1 MAKKHQLTP
10 EGLERLHL
18 ELDDLRS
25 TKRLE
30 IAEKLKIAIA
40 YGDLSE
46 NSEYQS
52 ARDEQAAVELRIS
65 EIEDILENYEIL
77 DIDKKAK
84 KNNVITIGTKFTLK
98 MGEEKGAPINQY
110 ILVGST
116 EADILENR
124 ISNESPLG
132 QAVIG
137 KAEGELAEGVAR
149 AGKFSYKIME
159 IA

>member
-1 MAKKHQLTP
+1 MAKKHQLTH
-10 EGLERLHL
+10 EGLEKLRQ
-18 ELDDLRS
+18 ELDELRNVS
-25 TKRLE
+25 RLE
-30 IAEKLKIAIA
+30 IAEKLKVAIA

-52 ARDEQAAVELRIS
+52 ARDEQAAFELRIS

-77 DIDKKAK
+77 DVDKKAK
-84 KNNVITIGTKFTLK
+84 KNNVVTIWSKFTLK
-98 MGEEKGAPINQY
+98 MGSEKGAAVKEFT
-110 ILVGST
+110 LVGST

-137 KAEGELAEGVAR
+137 KSEGETAEGVAR
-149 AGKFSYKIME
+149 AGKFSYKILE

>member
-1 MAKKHQLTP
+1 MAKKYQLTN
-10 EGLERLHL
+10 EGLEKLHL
-18 ELDDLRS
+18 ELDDLRNV
-25 TKRLE
+25 KRVE
-30 IAEKLKIAIA
+30 IAEKLKVAIG
-40 YGDLSE
+40 YWDLSE

-65 EIEDILENYEIL
+65 EIEDIMENYEIL
-77 DIDKKAK
+77 DTDKKAK
-84 KNNVITIGTKFTLK
+84 KNNVITIGSKFTLK
-98 MGEEKGAPINQY
+98 MGTEKNSPVQEY
-110 ILVGST
+110 IIVGST

-132 QAVIG
+132 QAVMG
-137 KAEGELAEGVAR
+137 KAEGEMAEGVAR

>member
-1 MAKKHQLTP
+1 MVKKHQLTK
-10 EGLERLHL
+10 EGLEKLQKEL
-18 ELDDLRS
+18 ENLQSVTRV
-25 TKRLE
+25 E

-52 ARDEQAAVELRIS
+52 ARDEQAAVEMRIS
-65 EIEDILENYEIL
+65 EIEEILDSYEIL

-84 KNNVITIGTKFTLK
+84 KNHTVTIGSTFTLDVDGVK
-98 MGEEKGAPINQY
+98 KVY

-116 EADILENR
+116 EADILQNR
-124 ISNESPLG
+124 ISNESPIG
-132 QAVIG
+132 MAVIG
-137 KAEGELAEGVAR
+137 KSVWEAVKGVAHSWV
-149 AGKFSYKIME
+149 FEYKLID

>member
-1 MAKKHQLTP
+1 MAKKYQLTN
-10 EGLERLHL
+10 EGLEKLHL
-18 ELDDLRS
+18 ELDDLRNV
-25 TKRLE
+25 KRVE
-30 IAEKLKIAIA
+30 IAEKLKVAIG
-40 YGDLSE
+40 YWDLSE

-65 EIEDILENYEIL
+65 EIEEIMENYEIL
-77 DIDKKAK
+77 DMDKKAK
-84 KNNVITIGTKFTLK
+84 KNNVITIGSKFTLK
-98 MGEEKGAPINQY
+98 MGTEKNAPVQEY
-110 ILVGST
+110 IIVGST

-132 QAVIG
+132 QAVMG
-137 KAEGELAEGVAR
+137 KAEGEMAEGVAR

>member
-1 MAKKHQLTP
+1 MAKKHQLTH
-10 EGLERLHL
+10 EGLEKLHL

-25 TKRLE
+25 VKRLE
-30 IAEKLKIAIA
+30 IAEKLKIAIS
-40 YGDLSE
+40 YWDLSE
-46 NSEYQS
+46 NSEYQA

-65 EIEDILENYEIL
+65 EIEEVMENYEVL
-77 DIDKKAK
+77 DTDKKAK
-84 KNNVITIGTKFTLK
+84 KNNVITIGSKFTLK
-98 MGEEKGAPINQY
+98 MWTEKSSPTQEY

-132 QAVIG
+132 QSVMG
-137 KAEGELAEGVAR
+137 KTEGDVAEGVAR
-149 AGKFSYKIME
+149 AGKFSYKILE

>member
-1 MAKKHQLTP
+1 MAKKYQLTN
-10 EGLERLHL
+10 EGLEKLHL
-18 ELDDLRS
+18 ELDDLRNV
-25 TKRLE
+25 KRVE
-30 IAEKLKIAIA
+30 IAEKLKVAIG
-40 YGDLSE
+40 YWDLSE

-65 EIEDILENYEIL
+65 EIEEIMENYEIL
-77 DIDKKAK
+77 DMDKKAK
-84 KNNVITIGTKFTLK
+84 KNNVITIGSKFTLK
-98 MGEEKGAPINQY
+98 MGTEKNSPVQEY
-110 ILVGST
+110 IIVGST

-132 QAVIG
+132 QAVMG
-137 KAEGELAEGVAR
+137 KAEGEMAEGVAR

>member
-1 MAKKHQLTP
+1 MAKKHQLTH
-10 EGLERLHL
+10 EGLEKLHL
-18 ELDDLRS
+18 ELDDLRNV
-25 TKRLE
+25 KRLE

-65 EIEDILENYEIL
+65 EIEEILENYEIL
-77 DIDKKAK
+77 DSDKKAK
-84 KNNVITIGTKFTLK
+84 KNNVITIGSRFTLK
-98 MGEEKGAPINQY
+98 MGDEKNSPVQEY
-110 ILVGST
+110 VLVGST

-137 KAEGELAEGVAR
+137 KSEGEMAEGVAR
-149 AGKFSYKIME
+149 AGKFAYKIMD

>member
-1 MAKKHQLTP
+1 MVKKHQLTH
-10 EGLERLHL
+10 EGLEKLHL
-18 ELDDLRS
+18 ELDDLRNV
-25 TKRLE
+25 KRLE

-65 EIEDILENYEIL
+65 EIEEILENYEIL
-77 DIDKKAK
+77 DSDKKAK
-84 KNNVITIGTKFTLK
+84 KNNVITIGSRFTLK
-98 MGEEKGAPINQY
+98 MGDDKNAPVQEY
-110 ILVGST
+110 VLVGST

-137 KAEGELAEGVAR
+137 KSEGEIAEGVAR
-149 AGKFSYKIME
+149 AGKFAYKIME

>member
-10 EGLERLHL
+10 EGLEKLHV
-18 ELDDLRS
+18 ELDDLRNV
-25 TKRLE
+25 KRLE
-30 IAEKLKIAIA
+30 IADKLKIAIA

-65 EIEDILENYEIL
+65 EIEEILENYEIL
-77 DIDKKAK
+77 DSDKKAK
-84 KNNVITIGTKFTLK
+84 KNHVITIGSKFTLK
-98 MGEEKGAPINQY
+98 MGDEKSSPVVEY
-110 ILVGST
+110 TLVGST

-132 QAVIG
+132 QAVMG
-137 KAEGELAEGVAR
+137 KSEGDVAEGVAR
-149 AGKFSYKIME
+149 AGKFSYKILE

>member
-1 MAKKHQLTP
+1 MSKKHQLTN

-25 TKRLE
+25 VKRLE
-30 IAEKLKIAIA
+30 IAEKLKIAIG

-65 EIEDILENYEIL
+65 EIEDVLENYEIL

-84 KNNVITIGTKFTLK
+84 KNNVITIGSKFTLK
-98 MGEEKGAPINQY
+98 LWDEKGAAIKEY
-110 ILVGST
+110 TLVGST

-132 QAVIG
+132 QSVMG
-137 KAEGELAEGVAR
+137 KTEGEIAEGVAR
-149 AGKFSYKIME
+149 AGKFAYKIME

>member
-1 MAKKHQLTP
+1 MAKKYQLTN
-10 EGLERLHL
+10 EGLEKLHL
-18 ELDDLRS
+18 ELDDLRNV
-25 TKRLE
+25 KRVE
-30 IAEKLKIAIA
+30 IAEKLKVAIG
-40 YGDLSE
+40 YWDLSE

-65 EIEDILENYEIL
+65 EIEEIMENYEIL
-77 DIDKKAK
+77 DMDKKAK
-84 KNNVITIGTKFTLK
+84 KNNVITIGSKFTLK
-98 MGEEKGAPINQY
+98 MGTEKNAPVQEYVI
-110 ILVGST
+110 VGST

-132 QAVIG
+132 QAVMG
-137 KAEGELAEGVAR
+137 KAEGEMAEGVAR

>member
-10 EGLERLHL
+10 EGLEKLHL

-25 TKRLE
+25 AKRLE

-77 DIDKKAK
+77 DSDKKAK
-84 KNNVITIGTKFTLK
+84 KNNVITIGSKFKLK
-98 MGEEKGAPINQY
+98 MGDEKNSPIQEY
-110 ILVGST
+110 VLVGST

-132 QAVIG
+132 QSVIG
-137 KAEGELAEGVAR
+137 KTEGEIAEGMSR
-149 AGKFSYKIME
+149 AGKFSYTIMG

>member
-10 EGLERLHL
+10 EGLEKLHL
-18 ELDDLRS
+18 ELDDLRNV
-25 TKRLE
+25 KRLE

-52 ARDEQAAVELRIS
+52 ARDDQAAVELRIS
-65 EIEDILENYEIL
+65 EIEEILENYEIL
-77 DIDKKAK
+77 DVDKKAK
-84 KNNVITIGTKFTLK
+84 KNHVITIGTKFRLK
-98 MGEEKGAPINQY
+98 MGEEKGAEVREFT
-110 ILVGST
+110 LVGST

-137 KAEGELAEGVAR
+137 KTEGDTAEGVAH
-149 AGKFSYKIME
+149 AGKFSYKILE
-159 IA
+159 IV

>member
-10 EGLERLHL
+10 EGLEKLHL
-18 ELDDLRS
+18 ELDDLRNI
-25 TKRLE
+25 KRLE

-65 EIEDILENYEIL
+65 EIEDVMENYEIL
-77 DIDKKAK
+77 DSDKKAK
-84 KNNVITIGTKFTLK
+84 KNHVITIGSKFTLK
-98 MGEEKGAPINQY
+98 MGDEKNSPVVEY
-110 ILVGST
+110 VLVGST

-132 QAVIG
+132 PAVMG
-137 KAEGELAEGVAR
+137 KTEGETAEGIAR
-149 AGKFSYKIME
+149 AGKFSYKILE

>member
-1 MAKKHQLTP
+1 MAKKHQLTH
-10 EGLERLHL
+10 EGLEKLHL
-18 ELDDLRS
+18 ELDELRNVS
-25 TKRLE
+25 RVE
-30 IAEKLKIAIA
+30 IADKLKTAIA

-65 EIEDILENYEIL
+65 EIEEILENYEIL
-77 DIDKKAK
+77 DSDKKAK
-84 KNNVITIGTKFTLK
+84 KNNVITIGSKFTLK
-98 MGEEKGAPINQY
+98 MGDEKNSPVQEY
-110 ILVGST
+110 TLVGST

-132 QAVIG
+132 QAAMG
-137 KAEGELAEGVAR
+137 KSEGEIVEGVAR
-149 AGKFSYKIME
+149 AGKFAYKIME

>member
-1 MAKKHQLTP
+1 MAKKYQLTH
-10 EGLERLHL
+10 EGLEKLHL

-25 TKRLE
+25 VKRLE
-30 IAEKLKIAIA
+30 IAEKLKVAIG
-40 YGDLSE
+40 YWDLSE

-65 EIEDILENYEIL
+65 EIEEVLEHYEIL
-77 DIDKKAK
+77 DTDKKAK
-84 KNNVITIGTKFTLK
+84 KNNVITIGSKFTLK
-98 MGEEKGAPINQY
+98 MGTEKNSPVQEYVI
-110 ILVGST
+110 VWST

-132 QAVIG
+132 QAVMG
-137 KAEGELAEGVAR
+137 KAEWEMAEGLAR

>member
-1 MAKKHQLTP
+1 MAKKYQLTP
-10 EGLERLHL
+10 EGLEKLHL
-18 ELDDLRS
+18 ELEELRNV
-25 TKRLE
+25 TRVE

-65 EIEDILENYEIL
+65 EIEEILENYEIL
-77 DIDKKAK
+77 DTDKKAK
-84 KNNVITIGTKFTLK
+84 KNHVITIGSKFTLK
-98 MGEEKGAPINQY
+98 MGDEKNAPVQEY

-137 KAEGELAEGVAR
+137 KTEGDRVEGVAR
-149 AGKFSYKIME
+149 SGTFSYHIID

>member
-1 MAKKHQLTP
+1 MAKKHQLTH
-10 EGLERLHL
+10 EGLEKLHL
-18 ELDDLRS
+18 ELDDLRNV
-25 TKRLE
+25 KRVE

-77 DIDKKAK
+77 DTDKKAK
-84 KNNVITIGTKFTLK
+84 KNNVITIGSKFTLR
-98 MGEEKGAPINQY
+98 MGDEKGSKTQEY

-132 QAVIG
+132 QAVMG
-137 KAEGELAEGVAR
+137 KTEGEMAEGVAR
-149 AGKFSYKIME
+149 AGKFAYKIME

>member
-1 MAKKHQLTP
+1 MAKKHQLTH
-10 EGLERLHL
+10 EGLEKLHL

-25 TKRLE
+25 VKRLE
-30 IAEKLKIAIA
+30 IAEKLKVAIA

-77 DIDKKAK
+77 DTDKKAK

-98 MGEEKGAPINQY
+98 MGDEKNSPIQEY
-110 ILVGST
+110 VLVGST

-132 QAVIG
+132 QAVMG
-137 KAEGELAEGVAR
+137 KTEGDMAEGVAR